1 MSWYIKFDI
10 SKPSFKWMAS
20 TRDLWF
26 PIVKTDSWPPSFS
39 NEYSKC
45 SSNFKRLLS
54 KKTLEEVFLMV
65 DWIILQDITTGF
77 LATTGHRYSQSW
89 CVCVCRPRPK
99 NNPDQSQL
107 STSVAYYDDIRP
119 MFWNQ
124 TNASLFIFLYND
136 NKYGSLGH
144 TLDVRQP
151 F

>member
-1 MSWYIKFDI
+1 MDGKHSWLMI
-10 SKPSFKWMAS
+10 SYCKNGFMTTK
-20 TRDLWF
+20 L
-26 PIVKTDSWPPSFS
+26 S

-54 KKTLEEVFLMV
+54 KKTLQEVFLMV
-65 DWIILQDITTGF
+65 DHISLQEITSGF
-77 LATTGHRYSQSW
+77 LATTGHRYSSGVVW
-89 CVCVCRPRPK
+89 WCVCRPRPK
-99 NNPDQSQL
+99 NNPDQSQV

-144 TLDVRQP
+144 TGDVTQH